1 VKDWIITLD
10 GPAGSGKSTIA
21 RRLAAHLGLAYADS
35 GAIYRTF
42 TLALIQKLG
51 TADSAEQFGE
61 LLEKSGIE
69 PHSLAV
75 SILTEASVQRNRIA
89 GVDQL
94 DRIRTPDVT
103 ARIRYI
109 ADRREYR
116 MAVNELLSGM
126 KGLVAD
132 GRDMGSV
139 VFPHAP
145 FKFYLEASVDV
156 RATRRHQEQADKGY
170 NEDLGAIRAAIQK
183 RDNEDKNRAWGALVR
198 TDDMILIDTG
208 PLDPDGVLRRIL
220 NSLQIQ
226 F

>member
-1 VKDWIITLD
+1 MKDWIITLD

-42 TLALIQKLG
+42 TLALMKKLG
-51 TADSAEQFGE
+51 PGESPEDFG
-61 LLEKSGIE
+61 KRIDQTTVD
-69 PHSLAV
+69 PASLAV
-75 SILTEASVQRNRIA
+75 SIQTEASVQRNRIA
-89 GVDQL
+89 GEDQL
-94 DRIRTPDVT
+94 DSIRTPDVT

-109 ADRREYR
+109 ADRREFR
-116 MAVNELLSGM
+116 AAVNALLSGM

-145 FKFYLEASVDV
+145 FKYYLEASVDV
-156 RATRRHQEQADKGY
+156 RALRRHKEQQDRGF
-170 NEDLGAIRAAIQK
+170 NEDLDAIRAAILK
-183 RDNEDKNRAWGALVR
+183 RDNEDKNRAFGALVR

>member
-1 VKDWIITLD
+1 MKDWIITLD

-42 TLALIQKLG
+42 TLALMQKLG
-51 TADSAEQFGE
+51 PGADSEEFGQAVA
-61 LLEKSGIE
+61 KSGID

-75 SILTEASVQRNRIA
+75 SIQTEASIQRNRIA
-89 GVDQL
+89 GEDQL

-109 ADRREYR
+109 ADRREFR
-116 MAVNELLSGM
+116 TAVNELLSGM

-156 RATRRHQEQADKGY
+156 RAERRHKEQMDRGY
-170 NEDLGAIRAAIQK
+170 KEDLTAIRAAIQK
-183 RDNEDKNRAWGALVR
+183 RDEEDKNRAWGALVR

>member
-1 VKDWIITLD
+1 MKDWIITLD

-42 TLALIQKLG
+42 TLALMQKLG
-51 TADSAEQFGE
+51 AGAGPEEFGQSV
-61 LLEKSGIE
+61 EKSGID
-69 PHSLAV
+69 PRSLGV
-75 SILTEASVQRNRIA
+75 SIQTEASIQRNRIA
-89 GVDQL
+89 GADQL

-109 ADRREYR
+109 ADRREFR
-116 MAVNELLSGM
+116 TAVNELLSGM

-156 RATRRHQEQADKGY
+156 RAERRHREQMDKGY
-170 NEDLGAIRAAIQK
+170 NEELEAIRAGIQK
-183 RDNEDKNRAWGALVR
+183 RDEEDKNRAWGALVR

>member
-1 VKDWIITLD
+1 MKDWIITLD

-51 TADSAEQFGE
+51 AADSPEEFGR
-61 LLEKSGIE
+61 LLESSSIE
-69 PHSLAV
+69 PHSLGV
-75 SILTEASVQRNRIA
+75 SIQTEAAIQRNRIEGA
-89 GVDQL
+89 DQL
-94 DRIRTPDVT
+94 DRIRTPEVT

-109 ADRREYR
+109 ADRRDYR
-116 MAVNELLSGM
+116 TAVNELLSGM

-156 RATRRHQEQADKGY
+156 RAARRHQEQADRGY
-170 NEDLGAIRAAIQK
+170 NEEIGAIRAAIVK

>member
-1 VKDWIITLD
+1 MKDWIITLD

-42 TLALIQKLG
+42 TLALMNKLG
-51 TADSAEQFGE
+51 AGESPDAFGI
-61 LLEKSGIE
+61 LVDQASVD
-69 PHSLAV
+69 PRSLAV
-75 SILTEASVQRNRIA
+75 SIATESSVQRNRIA
-89 GVDQL
+89 GEDQL

-109 ADRREYR
+109 ADRREFR
-116 MAVNELLSGM
+116 TAVNELLSGM

-156 RATRRHQEQADKGY
+156 RALRRHKEQADRGY
-170 NEDLGAIRAAIQK
+170 NEDLAVIRAAIEK
-183 RDNEDKNRAWGALVR
+183 RDNEDKSRAWGALVR